1 MEQLSR
7 NEKIA
12 YMRKNNKQYQ
22 TYKSL
27 KSTKTFI
34 SKQKNTSI
42 HNPTNQSTEKQH
54 IFASFN
60 QEENKETSSFQFR
73 MSIASFLFLAFLGMR
88 EHNFIY
94 RDISCETIIEMIS
107 NNNGMEIAE
116 EKVIATFNNID

>member
-7 NEKIA
+7 TEKIA
-12 YMRKNNKQYQ
+12 YMRKSNKQYK
-22 TYKSL
+22 TYKSN
-27 KSTKTFI
+27 KSTKTSL
-34 SKQKNTSI
+34 SKQKDMSI
-42 HNPTNQSTEKQH
+42 YNPTDQPMEQQQNSP
-54 IFASFN
+54 S
-60 QEENKETSSFQFR
+60 SSFQFR
-73 MSIASFLFLAFLGMR
+73 MAIASFLFLAFLGMR